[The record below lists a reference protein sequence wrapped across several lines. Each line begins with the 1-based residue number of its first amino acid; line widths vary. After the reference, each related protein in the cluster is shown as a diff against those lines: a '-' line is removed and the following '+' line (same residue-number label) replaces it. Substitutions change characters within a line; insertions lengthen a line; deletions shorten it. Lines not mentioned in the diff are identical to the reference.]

1 MNKPLQSQFAFI
13 IAGGGMAGLSLA
25 YYLSKSSLGDVPILI
40 IDQFP
45 KNKNDKTWC
54 YWSDCTEEFD
64 HIAEKSW
71 DFLWFHSQSNQSKL
85 LNINPFQ
92 YRKINSGDWYEE
104 VNKALSTMPNIQ
116 FIEAKIHSFF
126 YRGVDVGVSTDQG
139 DFYASQKVFDSIS
152 PFKCDYENSKHI
164 KQHFLGWTIES
175 HFPVFKQE
183 SADLF
188 DFRVAFD
195 VECEFMYVLPTSPK
209 KALFEYTFFSGKI
222 RDKNYYRDKLKA
234 YLLAYYGF
242 GEDDYDLL
250 EEEYGV
256 IPMRPLEENAQNLH
270 AKLIKIGTSG
280 GFVKSTTGYSFLR
293 TQRILKE
300 LVLNLETKNHKAFVL
315 KEFRFKKWLDN
326 VFLQVLIDQKIAG
339 SKVFEALFFKNSPQ
353 KMLRFLD
360 EKTSLRED
368 LSLMLTVPTYP
379 FLSAAIKLF
388 LKGNKLP

>member
-1 MNKPLQSQFAFI
+1 MNKPVQSQFAFI

-71 DFLWFHSQSNQSKL
+71 DSLWFHSQSNQSKL

-256 IPMRPLEENAQNLH
+256 IPMRPMEEQTQNLH

-293 TQRILKE
+293 TQHTLKE
-300 LVLNLETKNHKAFVL
+300 LVANLETKNHKAFVL
-315 KEFRFKKWLDN
+315 KELRFKKWMDK
-326 VFLQVLIDQKIAG
+326 VFLQVFIDQKIAG

-353 KMLRFLD
+353 KILRFLE

-368 LSLMLTVPTYP
+368 LSLMFTVPTLP
-379 FLSAAIKLF
+379 FVSAAVKLF
-388 LKGNKLP
+388 FKGNKLP

>member
-1 MNKPLQSQFAFI
+1 MTKPVQSQFALI

-25 YYLSKSSLGDVPILI
+25 YYLSKSSLGDLPTLI

-54 YWSDCTEEFD
+54 YWSDRTEEFD

-71 DFLWFHSQSNQSKL
+71 DSLWFRSQSNQSKL

-92 YRKINSGDWYEE
+92 YRKINSGDWYSE
-104 VNKALSTMPNIQ
+104 VNKTLAAKPNIQ
-116 FIEAKIHSFF
+116 FLDAKIESFF
-126 YRGVDVGVSTDQG
+126 YRGTDVVVGTDQG
-139 DFYASQKVFDSIS
+139 DFYASQQVFDSIS
-152 PFKCDYENSKHI
+152 SITCDFENLKHI

-195 VECEFMYVLPTSPK
+195 LECEFMYVLPTSTK
-209 KALFEYTFFSGKI
+209 KAMFEYTYFSGKL

-256 IPMRPLEENAQNLH
+256 IPMRPLEENVQNLH
-270 AKLIKIGTSG
+270 AKIIKIGTSG

-300 LVLNLETKNHKAFVL
+300 LVANLESKNYKALVF
-315 KEFRFKKWLDN
+315 KEFRFKKWLDK

-360 EKTSLRED
+360 ERSSLRED

-379 FLSAAIKLF
+379 FLAAAVKLF
-388 LKGNKLP
+388 LNGNKLP

>member
-1 MNKPLQSQFAFI
+1 M
-13 IAGGGMAGLSLA
+13 
-25 YYLSKSSLGDVPILI
+25 
-40 IDQFP
+40 
-45 KNKNDKTWC
+45 
-54 YWSDCTEEFD
+54 
-64 HIAEKSW
+64 
-71 DFLWFHSQSNQSKL
+71 
-85 LNINPFQ
+85 
-92 YRKINSGDWYEE
+92 
-104 VNKALSTMPNIQ
+104 
-116 FIEAKIHSFF
+116 
-126 YRGVDVGVSTDQG
+126 GVSTDQG

-256 IPMRPLEENAQNLH
+256 IPMRPMEEQTQNLH

-388 LKGNKLP
+388 FKGNKLP

>member
-1 MNKPLQSQFAFI
+1 MNKPVQSQFAFI

-25 YYLSKSSLGDVPILI
+25 YYLSKSSLGDLPILI

-54 YWSDCTEEFD
+54 YWSDCEEEFD
-64 HIAEKSW
+64 KIAEKSW
-71 DFLWFHSQSNQSKL
+71 DSLWFHSQSNQSKL

-92 YRKINSGDWYEE
+92 YRKINSGDWYAY
-104 VNKALSTMPNIQ
+104 VNKQLATKPNIQ
-116 FIEAKIHSFF
+116 FLDAKIIMFF
-126 YRGVDVGVSTDQG
+126 YRGVDVCVSTDQG

-152 PFKCDYENSKHI
+152 PFECDFENPKHI

-293 TQRILKE
+293 TQHTLKE
-300 LVLNLETKNHKAFVL
+300 LVANLETKNHKAFVL
-315 KEFRFKKWLDN
+315 KELRFKKWMDK
-326 VFLQVLIDQKIAG
+326 VFLQVFIDQKIAG
-339 SKVFEALFFKNSPQ
+339 SKVFESLFFKNSPQ
-353 KMLRFLD
+353 KILRFLE

-368 LSLMLTVPTYP
+368 LSLMFTVPTYP
-379 FLSAAIKLF
+379 FISAAIKLF
-388 LKGNKLP
+388 FKGNKLP

>member
-1 MNKPLQSQFAFI
+1 MNKPVQSQFAFI

-54 YWSDCTEEFD
+54 YWSDCKEEFD

-71 DFLWFHSQSNQSKL
+71 DSLWFHSQSNQSKL

-256 IPMRPLEENAQNLH
+256 IPMRPMEEQTQNLH

-388 LKGNKLP
+388 FKGNKFP

>member
-1 MNKPLQSQFAFI
+1 MNKPVQSQFAFI

-71 DFLWFHSQSNQSKL
+71 DSLWFHSQSNQSKL

-256 IPMRPLEENAQNLH
+256 IPMRPMEEQTQNLH

-339 SKVFEALFFKNSPQ
+339 SKVFESLFFKNSPQ
-353 KMLRFLD
+353 KMLRFLE

>member
-1 MNKPLQSQFAFI
+1 MNKPVQSQFAFI

-71 DFLWFHSQSNQSKL
+71 DSLWFHSQSNQSKL

-126 YRGVDVGVSTDQG
+126 YRGIDVGVSTDQG

-256 IPMRPLEENAQNLH
+256 IPMRPMEEQTQNLH

-379 FLSAAIKLF
+379 FLSAAVKLF
-388 LKGNKLP
+388 FKGNKLP

>member
-1 MNKPLQSQFAFI
+1 MNRPVQSQFAFI

-25 YYLSKSSLGDVPILI
+25 YYLSKSSLGVVPILI

-54 YWSDCTEEFD
+54 YWSDRVEEFD

-71 DFLWFHSQSNQSKL
+71 DSLWFHSQSNQSKL

-92 YRKINSGDWYEE
+92 YRKINSGDWYSE
-104 VNKALSTMPNIQ
+104 VNKTLATKPNIQ
-116 FIEAKIHSFF
+116 FIKAKIHSFF
-126 YRGVDVGVSTDQG
+126 YRGIDVGVSTDQG

-152 PFKCDYENSKHI
+152 PFRCDFENPEHI

-175 HFPVFKQE
+175 HFPVFKQD

-188 DFRVAFD
+188 DFRVAFEL
-195 VECEFMYVLPTSPK
+195 ECEFMYVLPTSPK

-242 GEDDYDLL
+242 GEDDYDLK

-256 IPMRPLEENAQNLH
+256 IPMRPLEGNTQNLH

-293 TQRILKE
+293 TQHTLKE
-300 LVLNLETKNHKAFVL
+300 LVANLETKNHKAFVL
-315 KEFRFKKWLDN
+315 KELRFKKWLDN

-388 LKGNKLP
+388 FNKNKLP